1 MSNQLEEY
9 LFATQPA
16 YLIECIEIKHSL
28 WENPLRYVTNMAD
41 GVSVGHDSSYFN
53 YEYVPLQIDKG
64 SSSDDLDQSLSIT
77 IGDLGEIVPDLID
90 QILDAGSTERPQV
103 TYRAYSSLDLSTPIL
118 VIDHLE
124 VTDQSSDYQGTTF
137 NAEAPKLNAVG
148 TGLLFTK
155 ANFPTLIGF
164 Y

>member
-1 MSNQLEEY
+1 MSNQLEDY

-28 WENPLRYVTNMAD
+28 WATPLRYVTNMAD

-77 IGDLGEIVPDLID
+77 IGDLGDIVPDLID

>member
-28 WENPLRYVTNMAD
+28 WATPLRYVTNMAD

-77 IGDLGEIVPDLID
+77 IGDLGDIVPDLID

-103 TYRAYSSLDLSTPIL
+103 TYRAYSSLDLSQPIL

>member
-1 MSNQLEEY
+1 MTNQLEEY

-28 WENPLRYVTNMAD
+28 WATPLRYVTNMAD

-53 YEYVPLQIDKG
+53 YDYVPLQIDKG
-64 SSSDDLDQSLSIT
+64 SSSDDLDQTLAIT

-118 VIDHLE
+118 VIDNLE

>member
-28 WENPLRYVTNMAD
+28 WATPLRYVTNMAD

-77 IGDLGEIVPDLID
+77 IGDLGDIVPDLID
-90 QILDAGSTERPQV
+90 QILDAGSTERPKV
-103 TYRAYSSLDLSTPIL
+103 TYRAYSSLDLSQPIL

>member
-28 WENPLRYVTNMAD
+28 WATPLHYVTNMAD

-103 TYRAYSSLDLSTPIL
+103 TYRAYSSLDLSQPIL
-118 VIDHLE
+118 VIDNLE

>member
-103 TYRAYSSLDLSTPIL
+103 TYRAYSSLDLSQPIL

>member
-28 WENPLRYVTNMAD
+28 WATPLRYVTNMAD

-77 IGDLGEIVPDLID
+77 IGDLGDIVPDLID

-103 TYRAYSSLDLSTPIL
+103 TYRAYSSLDLFTPIL
-118 VIDHLE
+118 VIDNLE

>member
-77 IGDLGEIVPDLID
+77 IGDLGDIVPDLID

-103 TYRAYSSLDLSTPIL
+103 TYRAYSSLDLSQPIL

>member
-28 WENPLRYVTNMAD
+28 WATPLRYVTNMAD

-64 SSSDDLDQSLSIT
+64 SSSDDLDQSLRIT

-90 QILDAGSTERPQV
+90 QILDAGSTERPKV
-103 TYRAYSSLDLSTPIL
+103 TYRAYSSLDLSQPIL

>member
-77 IGDLGEIVPDLID
+77 IGDLGDIVPDLID

-118 VIDHLE
+118 VIDNLE